1 MRNVKQLLVS
11 VWRFYRDGFRNMTWG
26 RTLWLVIIIKLFIIF
41 VVLRIFFFHP
51 ALSGMNDKEKQERV
65 GENLINQIK

>member
-1 MRNVKQLLVS
+1 MKVIHMLTS

-41 VVLRIFFFHP
+41 VVLRLFFFHP
-51 ALSGMNDKEKQERV
+51 VLSGMSDKEKQNKV
-65 GENLINQIK
+65 GENLIEKIK

>member
-1 MRNVKQLLVS
+1 MKVIHILNS
-11 VWRFYRDGFRNMTWG
+11 VWQFYRDGFRNMTWG

-51 ALSGMNDKEKQERV
+51 ALSGMSDKEKQNKV
-65 GENLINQIK
+65 GENLIEKIK

>member
-1 MRNVKQLLVS
+1 MKVIHMLTS

-41 VVLRIFFFHP
+41 VVLRLFFFHP
-51 ALSGMNDKEKQERV
+51 ALSGMSDKEKQNKV
-65 GENLINQIK
+65 VENLIEKIK